1 MDVIKSSFAIIK
13 TIKYI
18 SVYGLGFGYLMI
30 GINHFLDPAFFL
42 KIMPPYLPWHLEL
55 VYLSG
60 AFEIIL
66 GLSLMIS
73 KLRTYAAWGIIFLLI
88 AVYPANIYL
97 AFNEAPQKALEI
109 SPFLASWVRL
119 PIQFILLG
127 FAYWHSKE

>member
-1 MDVIKSSFAIIK
+1 MMNTSFSLIK
-13 TIKYI
+13 TIKHI
-18 SVYGLGFGYLMI
+18 SIYSLGLGYLMI
-30 GINHFLDPAFFL
+30 GVNHFLDPAFFL

>member
-1 MDVIKSSFAIIK
+1 MIKIIK
-13 TIKYI
+13 NI
-18 SVYGLGFGYLMI
+18 SIYALGFGYLMI
-30 GINHFLDPAFFL
+30 GVNHFLDPAFFL

-55 VYLSG
+55 VYISG

-73 KLRTYAAWGIIFLLI
+73 KLRKYAAWGIISLLI

-119 PIQFILLG
+119 PIQFVLLG